1 MMVGK
6 EVRNVMK
13 KWVKRFGIGAL
24 IVGGVALFVRFAH
37 KIPTL
42 IGGLIILPILLY
54 VNANVETRIGPE
66 HYQYTYE
73 IREEWGKEMSKE
85 AREYGL
91 FGYGEYKYNSYLL
104 LFPRETPSTLE
115 EYYFRWEP
123 MMDVDGFAVYFTC
136 KLTEANYACFTDG
149 LAIFAMHTETGDIQ
163 PIYDTE
169 HFQHPTYILQWLDA
183 DEKWEVLE
191 YIMLDEVNH
200 TAVFVYTTL
209 GMQEKVEVNSSYT
222 TMPSGWDILL
232 PEQKMSEAL
241 IPPYHD
247 DGFSIYANFDTATY
261 DLSFLDYL
269 K

>member
-1 MMVGK
+1 ML
-6 EVRNVMK
+6 K
-13 KWVKRFGIGAL
+13 KWVKRVGLGAL
-24 IVGGVALFVRFAH
+24 IVGGAALFVRFAH

-42 IGGLIILPILLY
+42 LASLIIVPILLY
-54 VNANVETRIGPE
+54 MNASIEIRTGLE
-66 HYQYTYE
+66 HYQYTYDIE
-73 IREEWGKEMSKE
+73 KTWGKHMSKE
-85 AREYGL
+85 AREEGIYG
-91 FGYGEYKYNSYLL
+91 FGSYKLNSYLL

-136 KLTEANYACFTDG
+136 KLTEENYVGFAEG
-149 LAIFAMHTETGDIQ
+149 LANFVMHTERGDIQ
-163 PIYDTE
+163 PLYDTE

-191 YIMLDEVNH
+191 YIMLDEANH

-209 GMQEKVEVNSSYT
+209 GMQEKVEENSSYT
-222 TMPSGWDILL
+222 TMPSGWDILS
-232 PEQKMSEAL
+232 PEQKISKEL
-241 IPPYHD
+241 IPNYHD
-247 DGFSIYANFDTATY
+247 EGFSIYANFDTATY

>member
-1 MMVGK
+1 MLKRMKDWVMGLPKPVKWAVIIVAAPLGCMVMAYALLLTVG
-6 EVRNVMK
+6 M
-13 KWVKRFGIGAL
+13 L
-24 IVGGVALFVRFAH
+24 IVTTYYISHESR
-37 KIPTL
+37 T
-42 IGGLIILPILLY
+42 
-54 VNANVETRIGPE
+54 GPE
-66 HYQYTYE
+66 HYQYIFE
-73 IREEWGKEMSKE
+73 RSESS
-85 AREYGL
+85 RNGL

-104 LFPRETPSTLE
+104 LLPRETPSTLE

-123 MMDVDGFAVYFTC
+123 LIDVDGFAVYFTC
-136 KLTEANYACFTDG
+136 KLTEENYACFTDG
-149 LAIFAMHTETGDIQ
+149 LASFAMHTETGDIQ

-183 DEKWEVLE
+183 DKKWEVLE

-209 GMQEKVEVNSSYT
+209 GMQEKVEDNSSYT

>member
-1 MMVGK
+1 ML
-6 EVRNVMK
+6 K
-13 KWVKRFGIGAL
+13 KWAKRIGLSAL
-24 IVGGVALFVRFAH
+24 IVGGAALFVRFGH
-37 KIPTL
+37 KIQTL

-54 VNANVETRIGPE
+54 ENANIETRIGSE

-73 IREEWGKEMSKE
+73 IREEWGKEMSKT
-85 AREYGL
+85 AREHGL

-136 KLTEANYACFTDG
+136 KLTEENYAGFAEG
-149 LAIFAMHTETGDIQ
+149 ISNFAMHTEKGDIK

-183 DEKWEVLE
+183 DEKWEALE
-191 YIMLDEVNH
+191 YIMLDEANR

-209 GMQEKVEVNSSYT
+209 GMQEKVEDNSSYT
-222 TMPSGWDILL
+222 TMPSEWNILS
-232 PEQKMSEAL
+232 PEQKMSEEL
-241 IPPYHD
+241 IPNYHD
-247 DGFSIYANFDTATY
+247 EGFSIYANFDSATY
-261 DLSFLDYL
+261 DLNFLDYL

>member
-1 MMVGK
+1 MMTGK

-13 KWVKRFGIGAL
+13 KWVKRFGLGAL

-136 KLTEANYACFTDG
+136 KLTEENYACFTDG
-149 LAIFAMHTETGDIQ
+149 LANFAMHTETGDIQ

-209 GMQEKVEVNSSYT
+209 GMQEKVEENSSYT